1 LPEGQGK
8 GLASAL
14 MNPMIENM
22 QKKAIPVHLETANPK
37 NVDIYKKKGFTIF
50 NTTRLGNNTLFWMRR

>member
-14 MNPMIENM
+14 MNPMLE
-22 QKKAIPVHLETANPK
+22 KCSRESIPVILETANPA
-37 NVDIYKKKGFTIF
+37 NVEIYRKKGFSLCNTVHSENICIF
-50 NTTRLGNNTLFWMRR
+50 YMKR